1 MKFVET
7 QNMSDTVQVTFELT
21 REELKLIT
29 DGIGSTSQQSREN
42 IGMSKTQASKVGSF
56 YYCLT
61 SACKKFNI
69 KLDYE

>member
-7 QNMSDTVQVTFELT
+7 QNMSETIQVTFELT

-29 DGIGSTSQQSREN
+29 DGIGSTTEIGREE
-42 IGMSKTQASKVGSF
+42 IGMSESQASKVGSF
-56 YYCLT
+56 YYVLS

-69 KLDYE
+69 LLDV

>member
-29 DGIGSTSQQSREN
+29 DGVGSTSQQSREN
-42 IGMSKTQASKVGSF
+42 IGMSKIQASKVGSF
-56 YYCLT
+56 YYCLS

>member
-42 IGMSKTQASKVGSF
+42 IGMSRTQASKVGSF
-56 YYCLT
+56 YYIL
-61 SACKKFNI
+61 SNACKKFNI
-69 KLDYE
+69 SLDV

>member
-1 MKFVET
+1 MKFVKT
-7 QNMSDTVQVTFELT
+7 QNMSDTIQVTFELT

-29 DGIGSTSQQSREN
+29 DGIGLTSQQSREN

-56 YYCLT
+56 YYCLY

-69 KLDYE
+69 TLDYE

>member
-1 MKFVET
+1 MKFVENQSMT
-7 QNMSDTVQVTFELT
+7 DTIQVTFELA

-29 DGIGSTSQQSREN
+29 DGIGSTSQQCREE

-56 YYCLT
+56 YNCLS

-69 KLDYE
+69 ELDYE